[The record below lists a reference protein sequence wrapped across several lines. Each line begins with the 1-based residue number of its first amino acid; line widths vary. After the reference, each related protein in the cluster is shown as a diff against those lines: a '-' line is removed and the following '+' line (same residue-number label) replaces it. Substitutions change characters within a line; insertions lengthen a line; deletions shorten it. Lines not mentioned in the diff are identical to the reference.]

1 MFLSDLFEQ
10 LTIGEMSQ
18 LNLGGAHNNQGIQP
32 QDYPKVIPHINLAL
46 IELYKRFDLK
56 KREVFIQQYDHINTY
71 YLRSKYSKTVGTEST
86 LYIEDT
92 AFNPFLDDVLR
103 IEKVID
109 EDGKELYVNQED
121 SAHYETEYSVYTP
134 EFDAI
139 QIPYP
144 SDDNQ
149 CIVTYRA
156 AQPKIASTITDPTV
170 VEVNIPLALLEGF
183 LLYVGGRVNM
193 NRGTELSLNEGQLFM
208 SFFEKSMKKVE
219 NLNLKNS
226 TDTLNH
232 KLDING
238 WA

>member
-1 MFLSDLFEQ
+1 MYLSDLFEQ
-10 LTIGEMSQ
+10 LSTAEIKGLNIG
-18 LNLGGAHNNQGIQP
+18 GTHNNQGIQP
-32 QDYPKVIPHINLAL
+32 QDYPKIIPHINLAL

-56 KREVFIQQYDHINTY
+56 RAEVVVQQYDEIQTY
-71 YLRSKYSKTVGTEST
+71 YLRSKYSQTSGTEST
-86 LYIEDT
+86 LYIMDSV
-92 AFNPFLDDVLR
+92 FQPFVDDVLR

-109 EDGKELYVNQED
+109 EDGQELYVNQED
-121 SAHYETEYSVYTP
+121 SAHYQTEYSVYTP
-134 EFDAI
+134 EFDSI

-144 SDDNQ
+144 EKENQ
-149 CIVTYRA
+149 FIATYRA
-156 AQPKIASTITDPTV
+156 AHPKIASTITDPTI

-183 LLYVGGRVNM
+183 LLYIAGRINM

-208 SFFEKSMKKVE
+208 SFFEKSMKTAE
-219 NLNLKNS
+219 NLNVTPS